1 MSGGSLTLEG
11 VRKEFGGVVAVEDFN
26 LDVSP
31 GEFVSFLGPSGCGK
45 TTTLRMVAGLEQ
57 PSGGTIRLA
66 GEDVTYAK
74 PNERNIGMVF
84 QSYALFP
91 NMTVSD
97 NIAFGLRV
105 RKEDKEARQ
114 PRVDELLDL
123 IQLPDK
129 GKAYPYELSGGQ
141 QQRVALARALAISPQ
156 LLLLDEPLSA
166 LDAKIRDE
174 LRSEIRRIQRQLNI
188 TTIYV
193 THDQEEA
200 LALSDRVV
208 VMSRGRMEQV
218 GAPFEVYNNPSTGFV
233 ASFVGQLNRLP
244 ATVVEPAG
252 GLLRVG
258 RDEVRTTSH
267 VESAT
272 GTEVSL
278 MLRPEELTLD
288 DSADLEVAPGG
299 TGDPDRVNPVM
310 QEEAPVFDRHDGIDH
325 VRRHANERHVH
336 PLLREEGEGG
346 PAVPVVHNRRL
357 RSRPNLREVASTI
370 EFLTY
375 RVGQQRRTDC
385 RGPRDDR
392 ERHRGREYHRS
403 SHHHIP
409 GG

>member
-57 PSGGTIRLA
+57 PSAGTIRLA

-233 ASFVGQLNRLP
+233 ASFVGQLNRLS
-244 ATVVEPAG
+244 ATVTDPVE
-252 GLLRVG
+252 GLLAGRARPGSNHLPHRVG
-258 RDEVRTTSH
+258 SGDRGLADA
-267 VESAT
+267 AT
-272 GTEVSL
+272 
-278 MLRPEELTLD
+278 
-288 DSADLEVAPGG
+288 
-299 TGDPDRVNPVM
+299 
-310 QEEAPVFDRHDGIDH
+310 
-325 VRRHANERHVH
+325 
-336 PLLREEGEGG
+336 
-346 PAVPVVHNRRL
+346 
-357 RSRPNLREVASTI
+357 
-370 EFLTY
+370 
-375 RVGQQRRTDC
+375 
-385 RGPRDDR
+385 
-392 ERHRGREYHRS
+392 
-403 SHHHIP
+403 
-409 GG
+409 